1 MIDQTNIAESRQQSR
16 TIGLMTFL
24 NQITLFLIGLSFSLQ
39 IERGQIVSWFGVLG
53 IIIMPQVLNLLGFS

>member
-1 MIDQTNIAESRQQSR
+1 MLDYHEGLRRIPRSIMIDQTNIAESRQQSR

-39 IERGQIVSWFGVLG
+39 IERGQIVS
-53 IIIMPQVLNLLGFS
+53 